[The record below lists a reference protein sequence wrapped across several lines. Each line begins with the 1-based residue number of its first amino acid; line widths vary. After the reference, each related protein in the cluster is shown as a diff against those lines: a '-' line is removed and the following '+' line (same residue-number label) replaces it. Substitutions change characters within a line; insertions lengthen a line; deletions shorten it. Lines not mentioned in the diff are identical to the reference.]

1 MVEGESAYLK
11 VTSLSE
17 VKTIIDIFSTYPL
30 NSNKHLKFLAFR
42 EAYELYILPQ
52 NKPRDEIIQEI
63 SIIKN
68 TMNSKRVYCEINNG
82 SLSKDIMDNPEI
94 CITDN

>member
-1 MVEGESAYLK
+1 LRANQLK

-30 NSNKHLKFLAFR
+30 NSNKHLYFLAFR
-42 EAYELYILPQ
+42 EAYELYTLPQ

-63 SIIKN
+63 RGVPTSGLKI
-68 TMNSKRVYCEINNG
+68 
-82 SLSKDIMDNPEI
+82 L
-94 CITDN
+94 